1 MEILRKAVIQ
11 IFSGMIAPITLFPM
25 WFQKLST
32 YLPFKELIYTPINI
46 WLGEVGYQEIIF
58 VIIKQIIWG
67 IVLYVIAKKF
77 FKHAIKNI
85 TINGG

>member
-1 MEILRKAVIQ
+1 
-11 IFSGMIAPITLFPM
+11 MIAPITLFPM
-25 WFQKLST
+25 WFQNLSN

-46 WLGEVGYQEIIF
+46 WLGEISHQEIIF

-67 IVLYVIAKKF
+67 IILYVIAKKF

>member
-1 MEILRKAVIQ
+1 MQILRKAVIQ
-11 IFSGMIAPITLFPM
+11 IFSGIIAPITLFPM
-25 WFQKLST
+25 WFQKLSN

-46 WLGEVGYQEIIF
+46 WLGEVSYSEIIF
-58 VIIKQIIWG
+58 VIIKQILWG
-67 IVLYVIAKKF
+67 IILYMIAQKF